1 MNTAWLL
8 LGLGDFISDEIM
20 YATMKDI
27 KVGRFILIDGVPCR
41 VVEIETSAPGKHG
54 SAKMRVTA
62 VSIFDGGKKTLLK
75 PSDGDVEVPVIT
87 KRKAQVV
94 SVSESRAQVMDLDT
108 YETFELPVPAD
119 MTDKIKSGEEI
130 EIIESMGRKAISRVM
145 GSN

>member
-1 MNTAWLL
+1 MLD
-8 LGLGDFISDEIM
+8 LGDFISDEVL

-27 KVGRFILIDGVPCR
+27 KVGRFILIEGIPCR

-87 KRKAQVV
+87 KKKAQVV
-94 SVSESRAQVMDLDT
+94 SLSESRVQLMDLDT
-108 YETFELPVPAD
+108 YETFELPIPSD
-119 MTDKIKSGEEI
+119 MADKIKSGDEI
-130 EIIESMGRKAISRVM
+130 EVIESMGKQAISRVL
-145 GSN
+145 SSS

>member
-1 MNTAWLL
+1 
-8 LGLGDFISDEIM
+8 
-20 YATMKDI
+20 MKDI

-87 KRKAQVV
+87 KRKAQ
-94 SVSESRAQVMDLDT
+94 
-108 YETFELPVPAD
+108 
-119 MTDKIKSGEEI
+119 
-130 EIIESMGRKAISRVM
+130 
-145 GSN
+145 